1 MSFATTG
8 MGFQGI
14 IINEIRQRK
23 TKLGAICLTSGINK
37 AKFIETKSRLGV
49 ARGKG
54 LGVEEMG
61 DDDEI
66 V

>member
-8 MGFQGI
+8 MDFQGI

-37 AKFIETKSRLGV
+37 AKFIERKSDAWNSGV
-49 ARGKG
+49 RK
-54 LGVEEMG
+54 MWKY
-61 DDDEI
+61 
-66 V
+66 